1 MDSALLRPVGVL
13 EFLIIND
20 KETAYKNTDWNV
32 TRKYNRMIE
41 SFTESLKSDP
51 EMKAVNINTA
61 FGYYSPY
68 LLLHR
73 RKNATQ

>member
-1 MDSALLRPVGVL
+1 MDSPLLRPVGVL

-20 KETAYKNTDWNV
+20 KETAYKSIDWNGLI
-32 TRKYNRMIE
+32 KYNRMIE

-61 FGYYSPY
+61 FGYYFPY
-68 LLLHR
+68 LH
-73 RKNATQ
+73 